1 MTAAIEIRAE
11 RLARYRAFLRAKIAT
26 SPMLG
31 FEIEDPEIHPS
42 LKPFQRRA
50 VQWAVKGGRR
60 ALFEAFGLGKTR
72 QQLEILRLILKR
84 AGGRGLIVAPL
95 GVRQEF
101 FRCWGWWITAPKCG
115 CAALR
120 NWPAFTHR
128 SPRRPETGGLVPLSR
143 VMRVNSHCNAV
154 QRHFV
159 IPWRGYGWNNTRMPL
174 RNRLRAQA
182 RMAEVPRSEVSM
194 EHMEQGKT
202 KDRDRK
208 PGVLASGT
216 ATRPRTTRG
225 PFLHDRHEKPK
236 RKADEA
242 APDRNGARDR
252 H

>member
-1 MTAAIEIRAE
+1 LTAAIEIRAE

-101 FRCWGWWITAPKCG
+101 ENEA
-115 CAALR
+115 AALGIEISF
-120 NWPAFTHR
+120 AR
-128 SPRRPETGGLVPLSR
+128 SLDDCGPVGIYLTNYSDIF
-143 VMRVNSHCNAV
+143 N
-154 QRHFV
+154 RHS
-159 IPWRGYGWNNTRMPL
+159 IG
-174 RNRLRAQA
+174 NR
-182 RMAEVPRSEVSM
+182 
-194 EHMEQGKT
+194 KT
-202 KDRDRK
+202 
-208 PGVLASGT
+208 
-216 ATRPRTTRG
+216 
-225 PFLHDRHEKPK
+225 
-236 RKADEA
+236 
-242 APDRNGARDR
+242 N
-252 H
+252 

>member
-101 FRCWGWWITAPKCG
+101 ENES
-115 CAALR
+115 AAL
-120 NWPAFTHR
+120 
-128 SPRRPETGGLVPLSR
+128 
-143 VMRVNSHCNAV
+143 
-154 QRHFV
+154 
-159 IPWRGYGWNNTRMPL
+159 
-174 RNRLRAQA
+174 
-182 RMAEVPRSEVSM
+182 PRSGLRS
-194 EHMEQGKT
+194 T
-202 KDRDRK
+202 S
-208 PGVLASGT
+208 ASATNSNAAASSRSRSCSCSPQAGT
-216 ATRPRTTRG
+216 PTCG
-225 PFLHDRHEKPK
+225 PTSR
-236 RKADEA
+236 AC
-242 APDRNGARDR
+242 
-252 H
+252 